1 MSYQSNFD
9 TLDSRSIPYEI
20 RRNPINIYN
29 CKNILYNKIQKTK
42 KTNRYGDQNIIN
54 EEFLYNNNELIF
66 PNDCKIIFEKNLRNV
81 QPKNTISKKVYLY
94 KVMSLNNIGH
104 FFIDN
109 LIPIIKMIFIDQQ
122 ILKNSAKSVNRD
134 NYIIFLRSHEE
145 SNKCQTII
153 NKHREYFLPYTQHE
167 VKFLSYYPDKTLFTD
182 VVISTL
188 GIGKSISFTNWY
200 KYENHEMIDESIN
213 KNFVQL
219 IKKIYFK
226 FHNIEENKN
235 PNKIVIL
242 SRKNA
247 KHRRVRNEREL
258 VNALNSRFNNV
269 ELIKFEKFNLKDELD
284 LLNNVSLFIS
294 PHGAGIISSFFI
306 PSKSLCL
313 MINPRGFSFIYDFPV
328 IYQKYLE
335 RLNIDIYQ
343 YENDDSRDLDLKH
356 IYRNRDKHFYI
367 NIPKI
372 IEIIEKHFDH

>member
-1 MSYQSNFD
+1 MTYLSNFD

-42 KTNRYGDQNIIN
+42 KKNRYGDQNIIN
-54 EEFLYNNNELIF
+54 EEFLYNNNGLIF
-66 PNDCKIIFEKNLRNV
+66 PNDCKILFEKNSKNI
-81 QPKNTISKKVYLY
+81 QPRNTISKKVYLY
-94 KVMSLNNIGH
+94 KSMSLDNIGH

-122 ILKNSAKSVNRD
+122 ILKNSTMNINRD

-145 SNKCQTII
+145 SNKQQTII

-188 GIGKSISFTNWY
+188 GLGKSISFSNWH

-213 KNFVQL
+213 KKFVQL

-226 FHNIEENKN
+226 FYNIEENKN
-235 PNKIVIL
+235 PDKIVIL

-247 KHRRVRNEREL
+247 KHRRVRNESQL
-258 VNALNSRFNNV
+258 VNILNSRFNNV

-313 MINPRGFSFIYDFPV
+313 MINPKGFSFIYDFPV

-335 RLNIDIYQ
+335 RSDINIYQ
-343 YENDDSRDLDLKH
+343 YENDDIRDIDKKN
-356 IYRNRDKHFYI
+356 IYKNRDKHFKI

-372 IEIIEKHFDH
+372 IEIIEENLLK